1 MCLSACSAVT
11 QHLVTEVQPL
21 LVVVVQAVS
30 PLILLVGA
38 RNARHVEFSAD
49 LGNKLGHLL
58 RSLLAISCALTFAAV
73 V

>member
-11 QHLVTEVQPL
+11 QHLVTKVQPL

-30 PLILLVGA
+30 PVILLVGA
-38 RNARHVEFSAD
+38 RHARHVEFGAD

-58 RSLLAISCALTFAAV
+58 RSLLAISL
-73 V
+73 